1 MKPSTC
7 RVDFRADQLLSAC
20 DLLQASRR
28 AADLLALHAARGH
41 AVWGVVTGYLCH
53 IDGLNVVIA
62 PGMALDRCGHPLL
75 NPGQLRLPVPP
86 LPRDGQTY
94 VVDLIASQAATADLV
109 DGCEPKGLPPERASL
124 RWEVAG
130 RVVAGADG
138 RLPHSPRVRLGMDV
152 PLARLT
158 ATAVAPLAIDTG
170 SRPVAHALIRP
181 KIASG
186 QVPQSSA
193 QTTGTWADWTMP
205 VSTTTAGFDPGSSPV
220 YLVRLDAHP
229 FGDTSSLGLATGD
242 PHDLPNLMTQWVG
255 PFVSIATKDHSG
267 FTMRVVTANT
277 NEWAK
282 RNSPGTNPVPVSWIG
297 VGTAD
302 PGPFLWWL
310 FLLQFPTSVVI

>member
-1 MKPSTC
+1 MKPSTG
-7 RVDFRADQLLSAC
+7 RVGFQDDQLLSRA
-20 DLLQASRR
+20 DLAQASRR

-53 IDGLNVVIA
+53 IDGLNVVVG

-75 NPGQLRLPVPP
+75 TPGQLLLPVPP

-94 VVDLIASQAATADLV
+94 AVDLIASRAATVDLV
-109 DGCEPKGLPPERASL
+109 DRCQSTGLPPERASL

-130 RVVAGADG
+130 RIPTGADG
-138 RLPHSPRVRLGMDV
+138 RLPYSPRVRLGIDV

-158 ATAVAPLAIDTG
+158 ATAVAPLTIDTG
-170 SRPVAHALIRP
+170 SRPVAHALTRP

-186 QVPQSSA
+186 RVQQSAA
-193 QTTGTWADWTMP
+193 QTTGTWANWTMT
-205 VSTTTAGFDPGSSPV
+205 VSTTAAGFDPGTSPV

-242 PHDLPNLMTQWVG
+242 PNGLVDPMTQWVG

-277 NEWAK
+277 NEWA
-282 RNSPGTNPVPVSWIG
+282 RQHNPDTNPVPVSWIG

-302 PGPFLWWL
+302 PGAFPWWL
-310 FLLQFPTSVVI
+310 FLLQFTTSVVI